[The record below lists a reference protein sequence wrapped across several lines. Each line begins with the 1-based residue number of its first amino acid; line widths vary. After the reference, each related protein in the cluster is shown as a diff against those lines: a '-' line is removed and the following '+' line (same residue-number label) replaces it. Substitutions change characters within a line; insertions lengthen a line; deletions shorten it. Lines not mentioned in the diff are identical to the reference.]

1 MAELP
6 WLSADAGGVVLAI
19 HARPGA
25 KGPGIAGVHGAAL
38 SVRLAAR
45 PVDGAA
51 NRELIRVLA
60 DALGVSR
67 SAVVLRAGEHGREKR
82 VLVAGVTVA
91 EASARLRPFLSIDTG
106 NGRD

>member
-1 MAELP
+1 MR
-6 WLSADAGGVVLAI
+6 ADGGVVVLAI

-25 KGPGIAGVHGAAL
+25 KRSGIAGMHGAAL

-45 PVDGAA
+45 PVEGAA

-82 VLVAGVTVA
+82 VLVTGLTAA
-91 EASARLRPFLSIDTG
+91 EAIARLRPFLSIDTG
-106 NGRD
+106 KGRD